1 MTMYNVNNSQ
11 VYVNMKGKGEP
22 LLLLHGV
29 PDTSEVWD
37 DTIASFSNEC
47 LCIAPDLPGFGRTN
61 SPRNFQYSL
70 ENLADFIDKL
80 LSSLNITDGIHMV
93 IHDIGGIVGLAFAL
107 THPKKV
113 KSLTIMDTTFFSDY
127 KWHAMAKTWRK
138 PILGELAMYLMG
150 RKQFTAAMKKST
162 PILTD
167 TQIQSNYNSLTWRN
181 RRMILRFYRALDPVI
196 FKKWEGHLQTIAQRF
211 PTQVIWGKNDT
222 FLPVALAKR
231 FGTDNVHILENTGH
245 WPMLEQANEVHKL
258 IRDNITLTS

>member
-1 MTMYNVNNSQ
+1 VGNSQ

-37 DTIASFSNEC
+37 DTIATLSNEYQ
-47 LCIAPDLPGFGRTN
+47 CIAPDLPGFGRTN
-61 SPRNFQYSL
+61 SPPNFEYNL
-70 ENLADFIDKL
+70 KNLAGFVDKL
-80 LSSLNITDGIHMV
+80 LSSLHITNGIHMV

-107 THPKKV
+107 THPEKV

-150 RKQFTAAMKKST
+150 RKQFTAAMKKSA
-162 PILTD
+162 PVLTD

-196 FKKWEGHLQTIAQRF
+196 FKQWEGQLQTISQHF
-211 PTQVIWGKNDT
+211 PTQVIWGENDN

-231 FGTDNVHILENTGH
+231 FGTDNVHILEKTGH
-245 WPMLEQANEVHKL
+245 WPMLEQADEVHKL
-258 IRDNITLTS
+258 IRDNIILAT